1 MQLFVFYVPTYFFWK
16 LLLMCSRSDFISP
29 AHISGRQAADG
40 SYGDH
45 SHTKLSLLFFCKQ
58 PFFLSRPCSTSSLQL
73 SCSLPEVVPMQNSHW
88 QPQTSP
94 PHFTR
99 LWQTSPRKMSGHV
112 IIPIVCLELHYSTYR
127 WRCKYV
133 GTVSAELLPLLLRIR
148 DVLTFLELLTV
159 THPDWQLGFVNKGG
173 DTQKDKTV
181 TVAFLKSY
189 LKPLFSKQIN
199 KKRLPVEERSVLGS
213 PEETLKI

>member
-1 MQLFVFYVPTYFFWK
+1 MFYFLITAVMLTAW
-16 LLLMCSRSDFISP
+16 
-29 AHISGRQAADG
+29 SGSNAE
-40 SYGDH
+40 
-45 SHTKLSLLFFCKQ
+45 LSL
-58 PFFLSRPCSTSSLQL
+58 TAA
-73 SCSLPEVVPMQNSHW
+73 
-88 QPQTSP
+88 TSP

-99 LWQTSPRKMSGHV
+99 LWQTSPRKTSGHL
-112 IIPIVCLELHYSTYR
+112 IIPIVCLDLHYSTYR

-133 GTVSAELLPLLLRIR
+133 GTVSAELLTLLLRIR
-148 DVLTFLELLTV
+148 DVLTLLELLTV

-199 KKRLPVEERSVLGS
+199 KKDFQWKKDLFWGHQRKRWKSNLWSRKQQHIHQHFHIV
-213 PEETLKI
+213 